1 MTPTL
6 PDLMKA
12 LDDLE
17 HIGRKVF
24 QDFTPIWDEDEHTF
38 KRAMAML
45 HAYVRE
51 LNKP

>member
-17 HIGRKVF
+17 HVYRKVF
-24 QDFTPIWDEDEHTF
+24 QEFSPLWDEDEHTMR
-38 KRAMAML
+38 RALAML
-45 HAYVRE
+45 HAHVRE
-51 LNKP
+51 LNQS